1 MLLTVDAY
9 ACLQMLV
16 FALFHLPAAAAAA
29 GSCVQKLQQLASASE
44 EERKRLEA
52 QYKERIAQYDEKLR
66 EVGRSV
72 EIRSC
77 GVLATRGE
85 DKQAAAGHM

>member
-1 MLLTVDAY
+1 MTVNACT
-9 ACLQMLV
+9 CLQMLV
-16 FALFHLPAAAAAA
+16 FALFHLHAAAAV
-29 GSCVQKLQQLASASE
+29 GFCVQKLQQLASASE